1 MMKKSDFQPL
11 LDKVTSR
18 FRSWTVKHLSYAGRL
33 VLVQS
38 VIYSIITFWATIFIL
53 PMDCVAA
60 LERMC
65 NGFLWKGDSTSA
77 KRAKVSWVSVC
88 TPKICGGL
96 GLKRISEWNQVL
108 ALKLVWLVFS
118 ENCSL
123 WSSWIRVNMIGTEN
137 FWTLQVRQ
145 QSSWIWKSICKL
157 RQVARQ
163 FVVCEIGSGITASF
177 WQDSHG
183 LH

>member
-1 MMKKSDFQPL
+1 MEDFRKVSRLSMNRNKAELLIDGGSTTRCRELAERVGIAQGSLPVRCLGVPLSSRMMKKSDFQPL

-65 NGFLWKGDSTSA
+65 NGFLWKGDQSF
-77 KRAKVSWVSVC
+77 
-88 TPKICGGL
+88 L
-96 GLKRISEWNQVL
+96 GFRMYSQD
-108 ALKLVWLVFS
+108 
-118 ENCSL
+118 L
-123 WSSWIRVNMIGTEN
+123 WRPGSKEN
-137 FWTLQVRQ
+137 FRVEPGP
-145 QSSWIWKSICKL
+145 C
-157 RQVARQ
+157 A
-163 FVVCEIGSGITASF
+163 
-177 WQDSHG
+177 
-183 LH
+183 